1 MTNISLDVTGSG
13 LTRKEPENH
22 FKYTDDE
29 LTDKKI
35 ALMKMKELWPDV
47 STYYAELV
55 YDLCKN
61 TPEEEVK
68 KIMERTLNEPSRFKG
83 LETASLLSKKDIKM

>member
-1 MTNISLDVTGSG
+1 MTNVSLDVTGSG

-35 ALMKMKELWPDV
+35 AL
-47 STYYAELV
+47 
-55 YDLCKN
+55 
-61 TPEEEVK
+61 
-68 KIMERTLNEPSRFKG
+68 
-83 LETASLLSKKDIKM
+83 IKM